1 MEDLDV
7 GNDFAP
13 DDWDDDDQGDADVQQ
28 PRRRKNYL
36 TLWEKKDIV
45 EEAYAAPRRVKAT
58 ARKYG
63 VQPKQIR
70 RWRINA
76 NALTGLPH
84 YPEPRTVEERGVIKK
99 AKENVTLH
107 KGRSSKLS
115 PEHQD
120 HIIEY
125 YEQLRERGIPVSS
138 QTLAIELLR
147 VAPEFNDVDVSVIR
161 RRVLR
166 VMKNVY
172 VTHRSITHK
181 AQNIRYQ
188 QPVIN
193 DFVTYV
199 QRQIVAG
206 KYDAD
211 LILNVDET
219 NIDFDETSGKTL
231 AGIGTRSVSGKIN
244 GHSGRATVV
253 LCCAMSGEK
262 LPAFVIW
269 KGVANGR
276 IAREC
281 RGPQYPHNNIKY
293 AVQPKGWLDSATY
306 KQWVRE
312 VVLPYTDGRD
322 AYLIQDSF
330 SVHAKEENVIVLQH
344 GGVEV
349 EFIPAGYTAVLQVLD
364 KGVHRSFK
372 HFYRENCINWLTQQ
386 QLPNAKPTRILV
398 ARWIRDAWERVTAV
412 SIVNTWNSIPL
423 HPFEPE

>member
-1 MEDLDV
+1 
-7 GNDFAP
+7 
-13 DDWDDDDQGDADVQQ
+13 
-28 PRRRKNYL
+28 
-36 TLWEKKDIV
+36 
-45 EEAYAAPRRVKAT
+45 
-58 ARKYG
+58 
-63 VQPKQIR
+63 
-70 RWRINA
+70 
-76 NALTGLPH
+76 
-84 YPEPRTVEERGVIKK
+84 
-99 AKENVTLH
+99 
-107 KGRSSKLS
+107 
-115 PEHQD
+115 
-120 HIIEY
+120 
-125 YEQLRERGIPVSS
+125 
-138 QTLAIELLR
+138 
-147 VAPEFNDVDVSVIR
+147 
-161 RRVLR
+161 LR
-166 VMKNVY
+166 VMKNIF
-172 VTHRSITHK
+172 VTHRCITHK
-181 AQNIRYQ
+181 AQNIRYH

-206 KYDAD
+206 KYDANV
-211 LILNVDET
+211 ILNVDET

-231 AGIGTRSVSGKIN
+231 EGIGTRSVDGKIN

-330 SVHAKEENVIVLQH
+330 SVHGKEENVIVLQH

-372 HFYRENCINWLTQQ
+372 HFYREHCINWLTQQ

-398 ARWIRDAWERVTAV
+398 ARWIRDAWELVTAV
-412 SIVNTWNSIPL
+412 SIVNTWNSLPL